1 MYRTLPLTRMNPED
15 TLYARPNSKSGQS
28 SGSRT
33 SSHAFTYSHAPS
45 SQHRSGTPNG
55 PRALARRLERDKG
68 RVSRDFGVLAEHGII
83 ECETHGRA
91 KRPKLAQEH
100 LVVEPLV

>member
-1 MYRTLPLTRMNPED
+1 
-15 TLYARPNSKSGQS
+15 
-28 SGSRT
+28 
-33 SSHAFTYSHAPS
+33 
-45 SQHRSGTPNG
+45 
-55 PRALARRLERDKG
+55 
-68 RVSRDFGVLAEHGII
+68 VSRDFGVLAEHGII

>member
-1 MYRTLPLTRMNPED
+1 MHDPTASLDNPRGRE
-15 TLYARPNSKSGQS
+15 RPP
-28 SGSRT
+28 T
-33 SSHAFTYSHAPS
+33 FSHTHMPRPHSTG
-45 SQHRSGTPNG
+45 GTPNG